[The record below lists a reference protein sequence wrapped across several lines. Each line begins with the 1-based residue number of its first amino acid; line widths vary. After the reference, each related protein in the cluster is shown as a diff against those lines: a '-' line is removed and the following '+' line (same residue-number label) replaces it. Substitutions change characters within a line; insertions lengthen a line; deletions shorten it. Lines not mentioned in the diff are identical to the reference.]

1 LVAVGD
7 GVEGKGTQAMTVF
20 ISVSAH
26 NILHDMSNVCHAAFR
41 CLKLS
46 LNQISEEITVNYKS

>member
-1 LVAVGD
+1 
-7 GVEGKGTQAMTVF
+7 MTVF